1 MSIPLFAAVPPAR
14 QLGERPYRIAALIA
28 ALLVVFTTVI

>member
-1 MSIPLFAAVPPAR
+1 MSIPFFDSVLPAS

-28 ALLVVFTTVI
+28 ALLILLTTAM